1 MAYLDREITLKTL
14 RGYAEVNRITQAERR
29 ARLRR
34 LTDDEAR
41 DILDRLYHDPGKFIA
56 GEDQTRLMNIRL
68 QHHLKVRKAMAKLAQ
83 VKGYESAL

>member
-29 ARLRR
+29 ARLRT

-41 DILDRLYHDPGKFIA
+41 DLFDRLYQDA
-56 GEDQTRLMNIRL
+56 GIFMVGDDQTRMTNIRL
-68 QHHLKVRKAMAKLAQ
+68 QHRLKVRKAMARMAQ